1 MWSIFSCEYSVCYQL
16 LCMQG
21 IGKGNDW
28 IWCENVFCKSSENA
42 RKIIVPVFSSNE
54 GLCGVIHLTF

>member
-1 MWSIFSCEYSVCYQL
+1 
-16 LCMQG
+16 MQG

-42 RKIIVPVFSSNE
+42 RKIIVLVFSSNE